1 MWLNLVVKI
10 TLLLTII
17 TTFFLN
23 SCASNFY
30 QVPIAQGNIISV
42 NMLSELENGLSK
54 AQVQYIMGTPSINDP
69 FDSDRWDYVGYET
82 IGDEVLREVH
92 HTLIF
97 KDDKLVSWVKKK
109 GKAANQS
116 FEEEAKKL
124 NKEKSEQ

>member
-1 MWLNLVVKI
+1 MKI
-10 TLLLTII
+10 TFILTII
-17 TTFFLN
+17 TIFFLN

-42 NMLSELENGLSK
+42 SMLSKLEIGLSK
-54 AQVQYIMGTPSINDP
+54 PQVQYIMGTPSINDP
-69 FDSDRWDYVGYET
+69 FNSNVWDYVGFEI

-92 HTLIF
+92 HTLTF
-97 KDDKLVSWVKKK
+97 QDEKLVSWVKKK

-124 NKEKSEQ
+124 NKEKLEQ

>member
-1 MWLNLVVKI
+1 MKI
-10 TLLLTII
+10 TFILTII
-17 TTFFLN
+17 TIFFLN

-30 QVPIAQGNIISV
+30 QVPIAQGNIITLS
-42 NMLSELENGLSK
+42 MLTKLETGLSK

-69 FDSDRWDYVGYET
+69 FNSNVWDYVGFEI

-92 HTLIF
+92 HTLTF
-97 KDDKLVSWVKKK
+97 QDEKLVSWVKKK